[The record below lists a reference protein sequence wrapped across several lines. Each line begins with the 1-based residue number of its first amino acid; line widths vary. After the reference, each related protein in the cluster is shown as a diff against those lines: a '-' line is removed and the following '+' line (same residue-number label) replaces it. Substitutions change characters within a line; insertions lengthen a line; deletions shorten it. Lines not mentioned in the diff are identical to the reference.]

1 MRHEVEVEVLDELLA
16 QIAEGRNADAGAVRA
31 CPASTWTCPD
41 RLALERRELFDS
53 QPQLVGLSG
62 DLPSPGSFLT
72 TDDLGPPVL
81 VVRGDDGKVRAF
93 VNACR
98 HRGAV
103 VETARRGTKPLFS
116 CPFHAWS
123 YDTRGAL
130 RAVPMAEQFG
140 PLETGSLG
148 LLPLPAAEHC
158 GMIFVHPRADEV
170 IDAAALLEGLEDDF
184 TNFGFAG
191 HSFALEDRLE
201 LDLNWKLVTDT
212 FGETYHFKRLHKDTL
227 AQTFE
232 GDVLSYRTWR
242 HNHRM
247 VLGKQA
253 IREMATR
260 PKESWRVTDGGFPV
274 YFLFPN
280 VVINVGEGAIAVVRS
295 LPHATDPGRCT
306 VQISYYGTDRSPEE
320 METFRRGFGD
330 VVVNED
336 LAAAAGMQ
344 RNLASGRI
352 EQVLFGRNEAPL
364 HHYHQV
370 FRKALG
376 LAPLEAVG

>member
-1 MRHEVEVEVLDELLA
+1 MRHEVQVEVLEELLA
-16 QIAEGRNADAGAVRA
+16 QIHEGRNADAGAVRA
-31 CPASTWTCPD
+31 CPASTWTCPE

-62 DLPSPGSFLT
+62 DLAGPGSFLT
-72 TDDLGPPVL
+72 TGDLGFPVL
-81 VVRGDDGKVRAF
+81 VVRGADGRVRAF

-98 HRGAV
+98 HRGAI
-103 VETARRGTKPLFS
+103 VETARRGDRALFS

-123 YDTRGAL
+123 YDTQGAL
-130 RAVPMAEQFG
+130 KAVPMAEQFG
-140 PLETGSLG
+140 PLQTARLG
-148 LLPLPAAEHC
+148 LAPLPAAEHC
-158 GMIFVHPRADEV
+158 GMIFVHPQADGV
-170 IDAAALLEGLEDDF
+170 IDAPALLEGLEDDF
-184 TNFGFAG
+184 TAFGFADYR
-191 HSFALEDRLE
+191 FALEDRLDLE
-201 LDLNWKLVTDT
+201 LNWKLVTDT

-242 HNHRM
+242 RNHRM

-253 IREMATR
+253 IREMAER
-260 PKESWRVTDGGFPV
+260 PKGGWRVTDGGFPV

-280 VVINVGEGAIAVVRS
+280 VVINVSEGAIAVVRS

-306 VQISYYGTDRSPEE
+306 VQISYYRSHRGPED
-320 METFRRGFGD
+320 METFRQGFRD

-352 EQVLFGRNEAPL
+352 DPVLFGRNEPPL
-364 HHYHQV
+364 HHYHHT
-370 FRKALG
+370 FRTALG
-376 LAPLEAVG
+376 LGPLEAVG

>member
-1 MRHEVEVEVLDELLA
+1 MRHEVQVEVLEELLA
-16 QIAEGRNADAGAVRA
+16 QIREGRNADAGAVRA
-31 CPASTWTCPD
+31 CPASTWTCPE

-62 DLPSPGSFLT
+62 DLAGPGSFLT
-72 TDDLGPPVL
+72 TGDLGFPVL
-81 VVRGDDGKVRAF
+81 VVRGADGQVRAF

-98 HRGAV
+98 HRGAI
-103 VETARRGTKPLFS
+103 VETARRGDRALFS

-123 YDTRGAL
+123 YDTHGAL
-130 RAVPMAEQFG
+130 KAVPMADQFG
-140 PLETGSLG
+140 PLQTARLG
-148 LLPLPAAEHC
+148 LAPLPAAEHC
-158 GMIFVHPRADEV
+158 GMIFVHPQADGV
-170 IDAAALLEGLEDDF
+170 IDAPALLEGLEDDF
-184 TNFGFAG
+184 TAFGFADY
-191 HSFALEDRLE
+191 SFALEDRLDLE
-201 LDLNWKLVTDT
+201 LNWKLVTDT

-242 HNHRM
+242 RNHRM

-253 IREMATR
+253 IREMAGR
-260 PKESWRVTDGGFPV
+260 PKGGWRVTDGGFPV

-280 VVINVGEGAIAVVRS
+280 VVINVSEGAIAVVRS

-306 VQISYYGTDRSPEE
+306 VQISYYRSHRAPED
-320 METFRRGFGD
+320 METFRQGFRD

-352 EQVLFGRNEAPL
+352 DPVLFGRNEPPL
-364 HHYHQV
+364 HHYHQT
-370 FRKALG
+370 FRTALG
-376 LAPLEAVG
+376 LGPLEVAG

>member
-1 MRHEVEVEVLDELLA
+1 MRHEVQVEVLEELLA
-16 QIAEGRNADAGAVRA
+16 QIREGRNADAGAVRA

-81 VVRGDDGKVRAF
+81 VVRGDDGRVRAF

-98 HRGAV
+98 HRGAI
-103 VETARRGTKPLFS
+103 VEGARRGTKPLFS

-123 YDTRGAL
+123 YDARGAL

-140 PLETGSLG
+140 LLETGRLG
-148 LLPLPAAEHC
+148 LVPLPAAEHC
-158 GMIFVHPRADEV
+158 GMIFVHPRTDGV
-170 IDAAALLEGLEDDF
+170 IDAPALLEGLEDDF
-184 TNFGFAG
+184 TAFGFAE
-191 HSFALEDRLE
+191 HRFALEDRLE
-201 LDLNWKLVTDT
+201 LELNWKPVTDT

-242 HNHRM
+242 RNHRM

-253 IREMATR
+253 IREMAAR
-260 PKESWRVTDGGFPV
+260 PRAEWRVTEGGFPV

-280 VVINVGEGAIAVVRS
+280 VVINVSEGAIAVVRS
-295 LPHATDPGRCT
+295 LPHPTDPGRCT
-306 VQISYYGTDRSPEE
+306 AQISYYASHRAPED
-320 METFRRGFGD
+320 MESFRQGFGN
-330 VVVNED
+330 VVVHED

-352 EQVLFGRNEAPL
+352 DQVLFGRNEPPL
-364 HHYHQV
+364 HHYHQI
-370 FRKALG
+370 FRQALG
-376 LAPLEAVG
+376 LPPLEAVG

>member
-1 MRHEVEVEVLDELLA
+1 MRHEVEVEVLEELLA
-16 QIAEGRNADAGAVRA
+16 QIAEGRNADAGAVRV
-31 CPASTWTCPD
+31 CPASTWTCPE
-41 RLALERRELFDS
+41 RLALEKRELFDG
-53 QPQLVGLSG
+53 QPQLVGVSG
-62 DLPSPGSFLT
+62 DLPSAGSFLT

-98 HRGAV
+98 HRGAI

-123 YDTRGAL
+123 YDARGAL
-130 RAVPMAEQFG
+130 RAVPMADQFG
-140 PLETGSLG
+140 PLETSGLG

-158 GMIFVHPRADEV
+158 GMIFVHPRADGV
-170 IDAAALLEGLEDDF
+170 IDAPALLEGLEDDF
-184 TNFGFAG
+184 TAFGFAE
-191 HSFALEDRLE
+191 HRFALEDRLE
-201 LDLNWKLVTDT
+201 LELNWKLVTDT

-242 HNHRM
+242 RNHRM
-247 VLGKQA
+247 VLGRQA
-253 IREMATR
+253 IRGMAAR
-260 PKESWRVTDGGFPV
+260 PKATWRVTEGGFPV

-280 VVINVGEGAIAVVRS
+280 VVINVSEGALAVVRS
-295 LPHATDPGRCT
+295 LPHPTDPGRCT
-306 VQISYYGTDRSPEE
+306 AQISYYASHRAPED
-320 METFRRGFGD
+320 MEAFRTGFRD

-344 RNLASGRI
+344 RALSSGRI
-352 EQVLFGRNEAPL
+352 DQVLFGRNEPPL
-364 HHYHQV
+364 HHYHQT
-370 FRKALG
+370 FRQALG
-376 LAPLEAVG
+376 LPPLEAVG

>member
-1 MRHEVEVEVLDELLA
+1 MRHEVQVEVLEELLA
-16 QIAEGRNADAGAVRA
+16 QIREGRNADAGAVRA
-31 CPASTWTCPD
+31 CPASTWTCPE
-41 RLALERRELFDS
+41 RLARERRELFDT

-62 DLPSPGSFLT
+62 DLPGPGSFLT
-72 TDDLGPPVL
+72 TGDLGFPVL
-81 VVRGDDGKVRAF
+81 VVRGADGQVRAF

-98 HRGAV
+98 HRGAI
-103 VETARRGTKPLFS
+103 VETARRGDRALFS
-116 CPFHAWS
+116 CPFHAWA
-123 YDTRGAL
+123 YDTQGAL
-130 RAVPMAEQFG
+130 KAVPMAEQFG
-140 PLETGSLG
+140 PLQTARLG
-148 LLPLPAAEHC
+148 LAPLPAAEHC
-158 GMIFVHPRADEV
+158 GMIFVHPQADGV

-184 TNFGFAG
+184 TAFGFADYR
-191 HSFALEDRLE
+191 FALEDRLDLE
-201 LDLNWKLVTDT
+201 LNWKLVTDT

-242 HNHRM
+242 RNHRM

-253 IREMATR
+253 IREMAGR
-260 PKESWRVTDGGFPV
+260 PRDEWRVTDGGFPV

-280 VVINVGEGAIAVVRS
+280 VVINVSEGAIAVVRS

-306 VQISYYGTDRSPEE
+306 AQISYYRSHRAPED
-320 METFRRGFGD
+320 MEAFRRGFGD

-352 EQVLFGRNEAPL
+352 DAVLFGRNEPPL
-364 HHYHQV
+364 HHYHQT
-370 FRKALG
+370 FRAALG
-376 LAPLEAVG
+376 LGPLEAVG